1 MSSNTSIVDSDGAGS
16 TSASTPTLATIVT
29 GGGRGIGKAIAL
41 TMAKTTAVLV
51 VGRTESDL
59 RATVDEIRAAGG
71 SADFV
76 VGDVSNPDTASQAV
90 AKATAN
96 GWTVRNLVANAG
108 IAKGG
113 AATTFSKETWREI
126 FDVNVHGTFWFVQAC
141 LPSMIAAKSGAIC
154 IISSVAGLEGF
165 KYDSAYCASKHALVG
180 MARSLAL
187 EYAKHGITVVPVCPG
202 FVESDMTQRT
212 IAGVM
217 KHRNMSEGEAIALI
231 LEKSG
236 QKRIIPASEV
246 ADVVATVLSGA
257 MFSQSG
263 TALVITGGA

>member
-1 MSSNTSIVDSDGAGS
+1 MSISIDSDGAV
-16 TSASTPTLATIVT
+16 SASAPTLATIIT

-41 TMAKTTAVLV
+41 TMAKTTAVLL

-71 SADFV
+71 SADFI
-76 VGDVSNPDTASQAV
+76 VGDTSKPDTASQAV
-90 AKATAN
+90 AKVAEN
-96 GWTVRNLVANAG
+96 GWSLRNLVANAG

-113 AATTFSKETWREI
+113 AATTFSDEKWREI
-126 FDVNVHGTFWFVQAC
+126 FDVNVYGTFLFVKAC
-141 LPSMIAAKSGAIC
+141 LPSMIAAKSGSIT
-154 IISSVAGLEGF
+154 IMSSIAGLQGV
-165 KYDSAYCASKHALVG
+165 KYDCAYSSSKHALVG

-187 EYAKHGITVVPVCPG
+187 EYAKHGITVIPICPG
-202 FVESDMTQRT
+202 FVESDMTHRT

-217 KHRNMSEGEAIALI
+217 KHRHMSEAEAIALI

-246 ADVVATVLSGA
+246 ADVVAMICSGA
-257 MFSQSG
+257 LFAQTG
-263 TALVITGGA
+263 TAFVITGGE